1 MNSGGA
7 ARTERRPTVP
17 GVGTQR
23 SGVGRCPHG
32 PARCGGAGGHGGSVT
47 HGLGAP
53 AASCST
59 AGGGKALGRVSGR
72 AELRASSRAESPW
85 GEIVTNGGSG
95 RHRPQGA

>member
-23 SGVGRCPHG
+23 SGVGRRPHG

-59 AGGGKALGRVSGR
+59 AGGGRHSEGSRGVRSPGLPQGQRALGERS
-72 AELRASSRAESPW
+72 
-85 GEIVTNGGSG
+85 
-95 RHRPQGA
+95 